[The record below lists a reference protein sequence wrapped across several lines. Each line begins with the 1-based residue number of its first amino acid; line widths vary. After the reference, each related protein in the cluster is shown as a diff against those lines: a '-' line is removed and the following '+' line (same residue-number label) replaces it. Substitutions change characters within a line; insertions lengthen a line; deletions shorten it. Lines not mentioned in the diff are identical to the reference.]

1 MKWNEKS
8 KGLGDTIK
16 KITSAT
22 KLDKLAEKIAEVA
35 GAEDCG
41 CDKRQEKLN
50 QMFPYALKGRPGSEN
65 GITIIESEEQKA
77 RRKKLQ
83 SKFRKRI

>member
-1 MKWNEKS
+1 MKWTDKS
-8 KGLGDTIK
+8 KGVGDTIK

-41 CDKRQEKLN
+41 CNERQDKLN
-50 QMFPYALKGRPGSEN
+50 RMFPYKTKLEKR
-65 GITIIESEEQKA
+65 EQK
-77 RRKKLQ
+77 
-83 SKFRKRI
+83 FPKRNV

>member
-1 MKWNEKS
+1 MKGTKS
-8 KGLGDTIK
+8 EGLGDTIA

-41 CDKRQEKLN
+41 CQARRETLN
-50 QMFPYALKGRPGSEN
+50 QMFPYNS
-65 GITIIESEEQKA
+65 A
-77 RRKKLQ
+77 RTEKKFPT
-83 SKFRKRI
+83 KE